1 LPSPP
6 ISSTS
11 LTYLRAPSLSGVEL
25 LVATNNSRIWRLFH
39 ERYCVCAC
47 SVAATTWNYRGKTNF
62 TGDNSIA
69 LMEPGE
75 IHCVKSALR
84 PSNFKAFFIDREVVA
99 DFAREAGI
107 PGVPHFRA
115 AQVSDPAL
123 FASLERAASFIEAG
137 EDPLGQQVG
146 FVEFLARVL
155 GHAEKAPRYAV
166 YSHGHAAIRRARD
179 ILQTRFNETVTL
191 SELAAASHLSRF
203 HLVRSFAEGLGLPP
217 HAYQIHVRIERARE
231 LLRKGMHSGQVAS
244 LVGFS
249 DQSHFTRHFKKI
261 MRVTPSEYAR
271 GIASRKSYPSRLES
285 PAKESPAKIA

>member
-1 LPSPP
+1 MPSPP
-6 ISSTS
+6 GSAAS
-11 LTYLRAPSLSGVEL
+11 LTYLRTASLSGVEL

-62 TGDNSIA
+62 TGDNSIG

-84 PSNFKAFFIDREVVA
+84 PSNFKAFFIDREVLGE
-99 DFAREAGI
+99 FAHEAGI
-107 PGVPHFRA
+107 PGVPHLRV
-115 AQVSDPAL
+115 AQVCDAAL
-123 FASLERAASFIEAG
+123 FAALERAASSMETG
-137 EDPLGQQVG
+137 EDPLRQQVVL
-146 FVEFLARVL
+146 VEFLARVL
-155 GHAEKAPRYAV
+155 GHAESAPRYAV
-166 YSHGHAAIRRARD
+166 HSHAHAAIRRARD

-191 SELAAASHLSRF
+191 SQLAAASHLSRF
-203 HLVRSFAEGLGLPP
+203 HLVRSFTHGVGLPP

-261 MRVTPSEYAR
+261 MRATPSEYAR

-285 PAKESPAKIA
+285 PAKIA

>member
-1 LPSPP
+1 MPGPP
-6 ISSTS
+6 DSAAA
-11 LTYLRAPSLSGVEL
+11 LTYLRTASLSGVEL

-39 ERYCVCAC
+39 ERYCICAC
-47 SVAATTWNYRGKTNF
+47 SMAATTWSYRGKTHF
-62 TGDNSIA
+62 TGDNSIG

-84 PSNFKAFFIDREVVA
+84 PSNFKAFFIDRDVIG

-107 PGVPHFRA
+107 PGVPHLRA
-115 AQVSDPAL
+115 AQVSDAAL
-123 FASLERAASFIEAG
+123 FAALERMASSMEAG
-137 EDPLGQQVG
+137 EDPLGQQVS

-155 GHAEKAPRYAV
+155 GYAEKAPCDAV
-166 YSHGHAAIRRARD
+166 HSHAHAAIRRARD
-179 ILQTRFNETVTL
+179 ILQTRFNEMVTL

-203 HLVRSFAEGLGLPP
+203 HLVRSFADGIGLPP

-261 MRVTPSEYAR
+261 MRVTPSQYAR
-271 GIASRKSYPSRLES
+271 GIAPRKSYPARLES
-285 PAKESPAKIA
+285 PAKIA

>member
-1 LPSPP
+1 MPSPP
-6 ISSTS
+6 GSAAS
-11 LTYLRAPSLSGVEL
+11 LTYLRTTSLSGVEL

-47 SVAATTWNYRGKTNF
+47 SVAATTWSYRGKTNF
-62 TGDNSIA
+62 TGDNSIG

-84 PSNFKAFFIDREVVA
+84 PSNFKAFFIDREVVG
-99 DFAREAGI
+99 DFAHEARI
-107 PGVPHFRA
+107 PGVPHLRA

-123 FASLERAASFIEAG
+123 FAALERMALSMEAG
-137 EDPLGQQVG
+137 EDSLGQQVS

-155 GHAEKAPRYAV
+155 GYAEKAPRKAV
-166 YSHGHAAIRRARD
+166 HSHAHAAIRRARD
-179 ILQTRFNETVTL
+179 LLQSRFNETVTL

-203 HLVRSFAEGLGLPP
+203 HLVRSFADGIGLPP
-217 HAYQIHVRIERARE
+217 HAYQIHVRVERARE

-271 GIASRKSYPSRLES
+271 GIARRKSYPSRL
-285 PAKESPAKIA
+285 KSPAKIA

>member
-1 LPSPP
+1 MPSPP
-6 ISSTS
+6 GSAAP
-11 LTYLRAPSLSGVEL
+11 LTYLRTASLPGVEL

-39 ERYCVCAC
+39 ERYCICAC
-47 SVAATTWNYRGKTNF
+47 AVAATTWNYRGKTNF
-62 TGDNSIA
+62 TGDNSIG

-84 PSNFKAFFIDREVVA
+84 PSNFKTFFIDREVVG

-107 PGVPHFRA
+107 PGVPHFRV
-115 AQVSDPAL
+115 AQVSNPDL
-123 FASLERAASFIEAG
+123 FAALEKAASSIEAG
-137 EDPLGQQVG
+137 KDPLGQQVG

-155 GHAEKAPRYAV
+155 GYAEKAPRSAV
-166 YSHGHAAIRRARD
+166 HAHAHGAIRRARD
-179 ILQTRFNETVTL
+179 LLQSRFNETVTL

-203 HLVRSFAEGLGLPP
+203 HLVRSFADGIGLPP

-231 LLRKGMHSGQVAS
+231 LLRKGMHSGRVAA

-271 GIASRKSYPSRLES
+271 GIAPRRNYPS
-285 PAKESPAKIA
+285 I